1 MPPCKDFILTSSS
14 TGPADAPWTHDL
26 HDAVTKPPPSVQDRQ
41 QPPVPATKMEIP
53 NRSFST
59 SRQLGSVNVRI
70 LFGSMPAP
78 IVVPAV
84 AVHQHTRLP
93 HHRPPLRRDKPVR
106 ISIPEMP
113 IRYIFPKIE
122 RSFIFIPR
130 AMRPNQQG
138 FGRTRGRGSFSG
150 GYGGFGALSSRRT
163 SAYAGSGYSPSI
175 ALSRR
180 SSLGREV
187 LADGVSSPATASF
200 PRNAAVVIE
209 AGKPVV
215 RLPPGDPPSG
225 SASTQQPQVTTTDP
239 SLTLVQPT
247 AYPLPEKPSFTENRP
262 DSLPMHHPKPERT
275 LQVGDIDSPVTLDF
289 NPPQQRHQ
297 QPFHQQ
303 VPMQIQPAVYQPEVA
318 QYPHSRHPSHP
329 SQHGTPLQQIPETAV
344 HAQPFQPYP
353 YQHAQGF
360 YPQHFAPP
368 VYYYPQQHAPL
379 PSAAAPPFMPGQ
391 PFFYPPQVP
400 PVQQSAPE
408 DASAQSQTVPY
419 ETGGM
424 VYYYNPAELAQGAES
439 SQQYPPTGYVPPP
452 VGMGGIL
459 TPPISYYPQQQVYY
473 PPSAPQQ

>member
-1 MPPCKDFILTSSS
+1 
-14 TGPADAPWTHDL
+14 
-26 HDAVTKPPPSVQDRQ
+26 
-41 QPPVPATKMEIP
+41 MEMP

-59 SRQLGSVNVRI
+59 NRQLGSVHVRI
-70 LFGSMPAP
+70 LLRGMSEP

-84 AVHQHTRLP
+84 PIHQYTRLP

-106 ISIPEMP
+106 VSIPDMP
-113 IRYIFPKIE
+113 IRYIFPKVE

-150 GYGGFGALSSRRT
+150 GYGGFGPLSSRRT

-175 ALSRR
+175 AMSRR

-187 LADGVSSPATASF
+187 SADGVSSPAGASF
-200 PRNAAVVIE
+200 PRNAAVTME

-215 RLPPGDPPSG
+215 RLPPSADPAFISG
-225 SASTQQPQVTTTDP
+225 STQQPQATMTDP
-239 SLTLVQPT
+239 SLTLVQPST
-247 AYPLPEKPSFTENRP
+247 YPLPEKPSFTENRP
-262 DSLPMHHPKPERT
+262 ESLPMHHPKPERT
-275 LQVGDIDSPVTLDF
+275 LQVGDIESPVTLDF
-289 NPPQQRHQ
+289 NPPQQLQQ

-353 YQHAQGF
+353 YQQPQGF
-360 YPQHFAPP
+360 YPQQFAPP
-368 VYYYPQQHAPL
+368 VYYYPQQHGPM

-391 PFFYPPQVP
+391 PYYYPQVP
-400 PVQQSAPE
+400 PVQHSAPD
-408 DASAQSQTVPY
+408 DASGQSQTVPY

-439 SQQYPPTGYVPPP
+439 SQQYPPAGYVPPP
-452 VGMGGIL
+452 MGMGGIL
-459 TPPISYYPQQQVYY
+459 TPPNPFYPPQQVYY
-473 PPSAPQQ
+473 PPAAPQQ